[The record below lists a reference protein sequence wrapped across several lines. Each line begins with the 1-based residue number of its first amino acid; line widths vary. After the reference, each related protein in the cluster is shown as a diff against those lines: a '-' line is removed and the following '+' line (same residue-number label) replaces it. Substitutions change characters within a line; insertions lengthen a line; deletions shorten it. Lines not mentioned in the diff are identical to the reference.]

1 MAAHAVSPC
10 TFFTYSFR
18 MNLNI
23 ICALAENGAIGW
35 QGGLLYYLPADLKH
49 FKQLTTGHT
58 VLMGR
63 KTFESL
69 PKGALPNRR
78 NVVVTRQTDYT
89 APGIEVF
96 HSLSEALAACA
107 GDAEVFVIGGAS
119 VYAEAFPLAQRL
131 YLTHIH
137 ATPDQAD
144 TFFPTCD
151 LNDWGLE
158 EEEHHEADERNE
170 QPFTFACYRRKGGL

>member
-1 MAAHAVSPC
+1 
-10 TFFTYSFR
+10 

-35 QGGLLYYLPADLKH
+35 QGKLLYYLPADLKH

-78 NVVVTRQTDYT
+78 NVVVTRQTDYA

-96 HSLSEALAACA
+96 HSLAEALEAC
-107 GDAEVFVIGGAS
+107 GDDAEVFVIGGAS
-119 VYAEAFPLAQRL
+119 VYAEAFQLARRL

-137 ATPDQAD
+137 ATPTQAD
-144 TFFPTCD
+144 TFFPACD
-151 LNDWGLE
+151 LNDWVLE
-158 EEEHHEADERNE
+158 EEEHHAADERNE
-170 QPFTFACYRRKGGL
+170 QPFTFACYRREEV